1 MVNAVMDAIAL
12 LSSLATD
19 LDIMLNDLRSSPGSR
34 LLPPTHHLHQRSA
47 SNSSNNSSSPLTIG
61 GSGGA
66 NLSSGGG
73 SHTANSYLHSAL
85 RNNQNNQYE
94 QQQQSNAQQQQNQAT
109 QTQQEKRQQQE
120 KRPQQQTNRAAKVQI
135 VPPHTLNATA
145 ATTTV
150 TTTTTCTTSIPQ
162 RYNRRQYQQ
171 QQQQQQQQKQ
181 AQSHRCCASAAN
193 ACSNQT
199 KNRIAPTTTKA
210 TTSTSNAK
218 STISTPT
225 TKTATKPAATRQQ
238 LKLNQQHAANR
249 LRTTTPTSTTTTA
262 VTASKATNRQT
273 TNTSTDCSGYELVPA
288 AGNITRADDAA
299 TSRCTGLSADVR
311 RIEKLPL
318 WSYQHKQLQQPQKLH
333 VQLLQQQQRATKAI
347 AAMHTTTTKSCAT
360 ANSTAAGNNTKD
372 AASRA
377 NKLGVG
383 SSTVTS
389 AVSGGG
395 PYGVS
400 SGSIT
405 SALTTTSLT
414 TLTSTHLLDYEY
426 GDAIKS
432 GSTGGETFRM
442 NWLQP
447 ASIYF
452 GFSKDNDTLR
462 TSDSSTQLTTAAVPP
477 ATTQNQLKP
486 TSGASTATSAAAAQ
500 SNSTHNNNN
509 NSNSNNNN
517 NCNSNSNN
525 VASNRRLPFCG
536 LDSIKGS
543 DSNGQGD
550 GCGSIGGSS
559 GGGGATNLCFDLQGG
574 SNNINNKTN
583 NSLAGGMVNAGLLV
597 DGGQHHHHHDNIS
610 EQFHSLDAADS
621 SCCGDGQFED
631 DMQALLPKCKR
642 YSGDELSQSR
652 TSLVSSSDGGILAEG
667 ETSSETSRGSDECP
681 PCDLGL
687 MERLLLTHPVW
698 FLPGIQRSG
707 AVHFLQGKEEGNF
720 IVRGSSQINTMAV
733 SVRLPPD
740 TGPYIEHYLIQS
752 NDGILS
758 LESSRFTFDSIPALI
773 AHYAQCCDE
782 LPVQL
787 VLPRALREV
796 KNRQQISSL
805 ALLGQEF
812 WRYPMSCPKPH
823 ESEANLLDAKS
834 PNSNSLTETSGLG
847 TTVFSHSGAP
857 QSANIFSPT
866 NNQGGLFSQ
875 AGTPSDT
882 NSSMSSFTTSGGPQ
896 MQLMSPESVD
906 SVILTMSPV
915 DVNNQRNGISSES
928 ATTATNGNLSTFRS
942 HNLAPLSVKNLK
954 GMTDNG
960 IRPQRPKPPNTLN
973 LDLRKPP
980 APPLRCFKPLTPSS
994 PLPADHAALNAANNF
1009 TVTTTVTFSM
1019 ENNNSPQFVEVT
1031 TPATATNMI
1040 APSSHNSNATFQ
1052 TFSKRLSPEG
1062 ECKDTLSSQ
1071 GSSNGSR
1078 WQSQSSKDSNHSQRK
1093 ILSPCTAGTPTNAV
1107 GGSSKAR
1114 RAKARKESKHYQESD
1129 ILESPQIYCRS
1140 ALGDKISDYEDLWS
1154 QDANDRTGLLST
1166 FKPAEGV
1173 QGKRPDLLAETPT
1186 VTSLSANLL
1195 SPANSTANPPQ
1206 KSDPSS
1212 LIGATPTAESTT
1224 TVTNSCDTQQLIQFS
1239 ADAQPRSRAGLLLPG
1254 LMSQSLSEDQF
1265 KLCEPTEGDTTPTAD
1280 TPASRSKQGSP
1291 FYAEPADAL
1300 REASILRRSQRGPL
1314 LPANHRHSEPPKSGL
1329 ARTPLCPLLIPKE
1342 FEKIAGSLDELKK
1355 KQQQQKEQEQQQ
1367 TAVQQQQ
1374 PTKRARARFEQW
1386 QLDSSW
1392 EFMGKQDEDED
1403 NDYEVGCGTDEHN
1416 GNNNYGDYD
1425 TEEQWRQQTACEREK
1440 ENSLGREANKE
1451 NKQKPLTVHQI
1462 IAKRCPDLNLPEI
1475 VRCSTPP
1482 QQAYQ
1487 NGQKLLSE
1495 HHGSQKSFDSQT
1507 GSRLSSYDNVG
1518 GTYSFCQSYLNG
1530 IDSAQSDDG
1539 TVFSE
1544 PWDSSQWDSI
1554 NPADDVT
1561 INSDTIHFSKCR
1573 PVVSE
1578 DDTLVEELSTKE
1590 SNQDTLKAKKSHA
1603 RQKVATIIRN
1613 PSMRD
1618 REILHHPRNK
1628 LNAHNGGPGDLVRTC
1643 TFQLA
1648 HDPSSTFARN
1658 IENFISCTKES
1669 REAAP
1674 QVVMRNMRQFMNGMK
1689 NYLVKHGEGKFHQEI
1704 EAERL
1709 RLKADEFLNLDAI
1722 LETVM
1727 HQLVVLPLREHLY
1740 GMFVDYYKRSEDI
1753 QLLAQNVKYAC
1764 GRNAADFGVRATVTP
1779 PSPTSLQIISA
1790 LLQRLQEAELPL
1802 DKLDL
1807 FMCVIKTIFDATGC
1821 PRGQQLGADDFLPVL
1836 VYVVAK
1842 CGFVGAEIEA
1852 EFMWG
1857 LLQPTL
1863 LSGEA
1868 GYYLTALCSA
1878 VHVLK
1883 SFMASENEN
1892 GSSSLDWRSSSLP
1905 ACSSVLRVIIPDEC
1919 NGSLQ
1924 TRTLPVRPHTTTR
1937 EVCRTIAHKARIT
1950 NPQDYALFKLVDG
1963 EETLLNDTECPQD
1976 VRLASKGKHCMLA
1989 YKRIDAK
1996 IAWPTSTY

>member
-1 MVNAVMDAIAL
+1 MSTDSSNMNANNNAYESSKVEVIVLAKSDKTLKNNMDAKDETMRKRTSLIIVPQPVEELSDHDNNLTNSTIDNDNCNETIDSNIDNKTTPTLSATKQQLLESSICSTNSNGGTEDEVDEGDFLKKPLDNDTKRIRHSIASVDSCVSRSTRTSSTDTSTSSGDDVAIDDYNDLEENGNLIDDLDEGDRKNCLSNASSSIDDYSLREKLHNYVNEAMEKDEGEGNSSSTCGDQCTSSDAEEVNTEEIEAIDEAVVEEVPQEPQSLPPCDAL
-12 LSSLATD
+12 LS
-19 LDIMLNDLRSSPGSR
+19 P
-34 LLPPTHHLHQRSA
+34 QEV
-47 SNSSNNSSSPLTIG
+47 PLG
-61 GSGGA
+61 
-66 NLSSGGG
+66 
-73 SHTANSYLHSAL
+73 
-85 RNNQNNQYE
+85 R
-94 QQQQSNAQQQQNQAT
+94 
-109 QTQQEKRQQQE
+109 
-120 KRPQQQTNRAAKVQI
+120 
-135 VPPHTLNATA
+135 
-145 ATTTV
+145 
-150 TTTTTCTTSIPQ
+150 
-162 RYNRRQYQQ
+162 RYAEVSQF
-171 QQQQQQQQKQ
+171 K
-181 AQSHRCCASAAN
+181 
-193 ACSNQT
+193 
-199 KNRIAPTTTKA
+199 
-210 TTSTSNAK
+210 
-218 STISTPT
+218 
-225 TKTATKPAATRQQ
+225 
-238 LKLNQQHAANR
+238 
-249 LRTTTPTSTTTTA
+249 
-262 VTASKATNRQT
+262 ASK
-273 TNTSTDCSGYELVPA
+273 
-288 AGNITRADDAA
+288 
-299 TSRCTGLSADVR
+299 
-311 RIEKLPL
+311 
-318 WSYQHKQLQQPQKLH
+318 
-333 VQLLQQQQRATKAI
+333 
-347 AAMHTTTTKSCAT
+347 
-360 ANSTAAGNNTKD
+360 
-372 AASRA
+372 
-377 NKLGVG
+377 
-383 SSTVTS
+383 
-389 AVSGGG
+389 
-395 PYGVS
+395 
-400 SGSIT
+400 
-405 SALTTTSLT
+405 
-414 TLTSTHLLDYEY
+414 
-426 GDAIKS
+426 
-432 GSTGGETFRM
+432 
-442 NWLQP
+442 
-447 ASIYF
+447 
-452 GFSKDNDTLR
+452 R
-462 TSDSSTQLTTAAVPP
+462 TSDSSTQLTTSAVPP

-486 TSGASTATSAAAAQ
+486 ISATATATAAT
-500 SNSTHNNNN
+500 SNSTNNNN
-509 NSNSNNNN
+509 NNNNN
-517 NCNSNSNN
+517 NCNSSNN
-525 VASNRRLPFCG
+525 ASNRRLPFCG

-543 DSNGQGD
+543 DSNGHGD
-550 GCGSIGGSS
+550 GCGI
-559 GGGGATNLCFDLQGG
+559 GGATNLCFDLQGG
-574 SNNINNKTN
+574 SNNNNTTH
-583 NSLAGGMVNAGLLV
+583 SVVAGIGTVNAGLGHL
-597 DGGQHHHHHDNIS
+597 DGGQHDNIS

-642 YSGDELSQSR
+642 LSGDELSQSR

-667 ETSSETSRGSDECP
+667 ETSSETSRGTDECP

-720 IVRGSSQINTMAV
+720 IVRGSSQPNTMAV

-752 NDGILS
+752 NDAILS

-787 VLPRALREV
+787 ILPRALREV
-796 KNRQQISSL
+796 RNRQQLSSL

-834 PNSNSLTETSGLG
+834 PNSLTETSGLG
-847 TTVFSHSGAP
+847 TTVFSNSGAP
-857 QSANIFSPT
+857 QSAKVFSPT

-882 NSSMSSFTTSGGPQ
+882 TSSMSSFTTSGGPQ
-896 MQLMSPESVD
+896 LQLMSPESVD

-915 DVNNQRNGISSES
+915 DVNNHRNGIIGLSGDTS
-928 ATTATNGNLSTFRS
+928 TTTNGNLSTFKS
-942 HNLAPLSVKNLK
+942 NNLVMVPSK
-954 GMTDNG
+954 GNKSISDNG

-994 PLPADHAALNAANNF
+994 PLPVDHALNSANNF

-1040 APSSHNSNATFQ
+1040 ASSALNTNATFQ

-1093 ILSPCTAGTPTNAV
+1093 ILSPCSAGTPTSAL
-1107 GGSSKAR
+1107 GSSSSKSR

-1140 ALGDKISDYEDLWS
+1140 ALGDKISDYEDLWTQES
-1154 QDANDRTGLLST
+1154 NERTGLLTS
-1166 FKPAEGV
+1166 FKPTEGA

-1186 VTSLSANLL
+1186 ITSLSANLL
-1195 SPANSTANPPQ
+1195 SPANSSVASASPQ
-1206 KSDPSS
+1206 GNSDPSP
-1212 LIGATPTAESTT
+1212 TPTA
-1224 TVTNSCDTQQLIQFS
+1224 NAPFCDTQQLIQFS
-1239 ADAQPRSRAGLLLPG
+1239 ADVQPRSRAGLLLPG

-1265 KLCEPTEGDTTPTAD
+1265 KVCELNEGDTTPTAD

-1300 REASILRRSQRGPL
+1300 REAGLTTASILRRSQRGPL

-1329 ARTPLCPLLIPKE
+1329 ARTPICPLLIPKE

-1355 KQQQQKEQEQQQ
+1355 KQQQAPQQAP
-1367 TAVQQQQ
+1367 TQQQQ

-1392 EFMGKQDEDED
+1392 EFMGKQDEDD
-1403 NDYEVGCGTDEHN
+1403 DYDEGAEETN
-1416 GNNNYGDYD
+1416 TNNNYGDYD
-1425 TEEQWRQQTACEREK
+1425 TEEQWRQQPVTGQEK

-1451 NKQKPLTVHQI
+1451 NKPKPLTVHQI
-1462 IAKRCPDLNLPEI
+1462 IAKRFPDLNLPEL

-1482 QQAYQ
+1482 QQAYLQ
-1487 NGQKLLSE
+1487 QHHNGQCGQKQLSE

-1518 GTYSFCQSYLNG
+1518 GTYSFCQSYFNG

-1554 NPADDVT
+1554 NPQDDAT
-1561 INSDTIHFSKCR
+1561 IASDTIHFSKCR

-1578 DDTLVEELSTKE
+1578 DDTIIEELSTKE
-1590 SNQDTLKAKKSHA
+1590 SNQDTLKAKKCNG
-1603 RQKVATIIRN
+1603 RQKVATILRN

-1618 REILHHPRNK
+1618 REILRHPRNK
-1628 LNAHNGGPGDLVRTC
+1628 LNAHNGGPGDLVRAC
-1643 TFQLA
+1643 TLQLA
-1648 HDPSSTFARN
+1648 EDPSSTFARN

-1689 NYLVKHGEGKFHQEI
+1689 NYLVKHGEGKFHQEV
-1704 EAERL
+1704 EAARS

-1740 GMFVDYYKRSEDI
+1740 SMFVDYYKRSEDI

-1764 GRNAADFGVRATVTP
+1764 GRNAADFGIRPTVTP
-1779 PSPTSLQIISA
+1779 PSTTALQMISS

-1802 DKLDL
+1802 DKLDFFL
-1807 FMCVIKTIFDATGC
+1807 CVISTIFEATGC

-1892 GSSSLDWRSSSLP
+1892 GTGSLDWRSSSLP

-1937 EVCRTIAHKARIT
+1937 EVCRIIAHKARIT

-1963 EETLLNDTECPQD
+1963 EETLLNDVECPQD
-1976 VRLASKGKHCMLA
+1976 VRFAAKGKHCILA

-1996 IAWPTSTY
+1996 IAWPTATY